1 MVVCQKSVDVDVREQ
16 SFSFEFRELD
26 GVKFGTTFCDVVH
39 GSPLIDLGMFLLKN
53 IIFNN

>member
-16 SFSFEFRELD
+16 SFSFEFRE
-26 GVKFGTTFCDVVH
+26 FGTTFCDFVH
-39 GSPLIDLGMFLLKN
+39 GSPFIDLGMFLLKN